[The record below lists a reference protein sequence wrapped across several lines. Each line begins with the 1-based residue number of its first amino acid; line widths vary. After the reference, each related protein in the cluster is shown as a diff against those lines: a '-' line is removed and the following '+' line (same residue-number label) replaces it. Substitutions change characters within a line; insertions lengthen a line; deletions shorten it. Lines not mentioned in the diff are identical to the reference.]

1 VEHGR
6 VEPDTVENGAA
17 HFSCMR
23 EALME
28 KGRIIIVEDEQN
40 ILGMLDEL
48 LTAKG
53 YSVDSF
59 IDPKSAL
66 IALKNNSYQLLIT
79 DLLMPKVDGLQL
91 INFIQKEYLSTLGI
105 VITGYGSLETAISA
119 MRCGAFD
126 YLLKPF
132 KFEDVLSSVESA
144 MQYSRLLAGDTIPKK
159 ITGKANLL
167 RRFSENRMVREN
179 TLLRSFLKDKYKFE
193 NIIGV
198 SFGMQKVFELIE
210 KVADTNA
217 TVLITG
223 ESGVGKELVARAI
236 HFNSS
241 RRDKPLVVVN
251 CGAIPETLLESELF
265 GYEKGAFTGA
275 TATRLG
281 RFELADGG
289 TIFLDE
295 IGDMSFNL
303 QVKLLRAIQEK
314 AFERIGGTKT
324 IDVDLRIMAATN
336 HNLEDLVRE
345 GKFREDLYY
354 RLNVVPIHMP
364 PLRERKQDIPLLFAH
379 FLERSNAMNS
389 ASVEGFSEETMEVL
403 MEYDYRG
410 NVREL
415 QNLVERLVVLKKS
428 GFIGIGDLPEKFYS
442 QQKPDYT
449 RLDLH
454 RGYDTLVSEFEQN
467 LILKALN
474 ETNGVKSKAAQILS
488 MNRTTLIEKM
498 KRLGIAE

>member
-1 VEHGR
+1 
-6 VEPDTVENGAA
+6 
-17 HFSCMR
+17 
-23 EALME
+23 
-28 KGRIIIVEDEQN
+28 
-40 ILGMLDEL
+40 MLNEL

-53 YSVDSF
+53 YSVDCF
-59 IDPKSAL
+59 LDARSAL
-66 IALKNNSYQLLIT
+66 IALKNKGYHLLIT
-79 DLLMPKVDGLQL
+79 DLLMPKIDGLQL
-91 INFIQKEYLSTLGI
+91 INFIQKEYLNTLGI
-105 VITGYGSLETAISA
+105 VITGYGSLETALSA

-132 KFEDVLSSVESA
+132 KFEEVLSSVESA
-144 MQYSRLLAGDTIPKK
+144 MQYSRLLAGDNIPKK
-159 ITGKANLL
+159 LATKANLL
-167 RRFSENRMVREN
+167 RRFSENRVVREN

-193 NIIGV
+193 NVIGV
-198 SFGMQKVFELIE
+198 SLGMQKVFELIE

-217 TVLITG
+217 TVLIVG

-303 QVKLLRAIQEK
+303 QVKLLRAIQER
-314 AFERIGGTKT
+314 AFERIGGSKT
-324 IDVDLRIMAATN
+324 IDVDLRIIAATN
-336 HNLEDLVRE
+336 RDLDELVRE
-345 GKFREDLYY
+345 GKFRDDLYY
-354 RLNVVPIHMP
+354 RLNVVPINIP
-364 PLRERKQDIPLLFAH
+364 PLRERKQDVPVLYSH
-379 FLERSNAMNS
+379 FLERSNAVNN
-389 ASVEGFSEETMEVL
+389 ANVQGFSDETMEVL
-403 MEYDYRG
+403 LEYDYPG

-428 GFIGIGDLPEKFYS
+428 GLVNIEDLPEKFYTPHRKEQAS
-442 QQKPDYT
+442 
-449 RLDLH
+449 LDLA
-454 RGYDTLVSEFEQN
+454 RGYDTLVSEFEQG

-474 ETNGVKSKAAQILS
+474 ETNGVKSKAAQVLS

>member
-1 VEHGR
+1 
-6 VEPDTVENGAA
+6 
-17 HFSCMR
+17 
-23 EALME
+23 ME

-132 KFEDVLSSVESA
+132 RFEDVLSSVESA

-223 ESGVGKELVARAI
+223 ESGVGKELVARAV

-265 GYEKGAFTGA
+265 GYEKGAFTRA
-275 TATRLG
+275 TGTRLG

-314 AFERIGGTKT
+314 AFERIGGSKT

-336 HNLEDLVRE
+336 HNLDDLVRA

-354 RLNVVPIHMP
+354 RLNVVPIHIP
-364 PLRERKQDIPLLFAH
+364 PLRERKQDVPLLFAH

-403 MEYDYRG
+403 MEYDYPG

-428 GFIGIGDLPEKFYS
+428 GFISIEDLPEKFYS

>member
-1 VEHGR
+1 
-6 VEPDTVENGAA
+6 
-17 HFSCMR
+17 
-23 EALME
+23 ME
-28 KGRIIIVEDEQN
+28 KGRIIIVEDEQS
-40 ILGMLDEL
+40 ILSMLHEL

-53 YSVDSF
+53 YSVDPF
-59 IDPKSAL
+59 LDGKSAL
-66 IALKNNSYQLLIT
+66 VALKNNGYHLLLT
-79 DLLMPKVDGLQL
+79 DMLMPKIDGLQL
-91 INFIQKEYLSTLGI
+91 INFIQKEYLNTLGI
-105 VITGYGSLETAISA
+105 VITGYGSLETALSA

-132 KFEDVLSSVESA
+132 KFEEVLASVESA
-144 MQYSRLLAGDTIPKK
+144 MQYARLLAGDNIPKK
-159 ITGKANLL
+159 LTTKANLL
-167 RRFSENRMVREN
+167 RRFSENRAVREN

-193 NIIGV
+193 NMIGA
-198 SFGMQKVFELIE
+198 SLAMQKVFELIE
-210 KVADTNA
+210 KVADTGA
-217 TVLITG
+217 TVLISG

-265 GYEKGAFTGA
+265 GYERGAFTGA
-275 TATRLG
+275 TTTRLG

-303 QVKLLRAIQEK
+303 QVKLLRAIQER

-324 IDVDLRIMAATN
+324 IDVDLRIIAATN
-336 HNLEDLVRE
+336 HNLDDLVRE

-354 RLNVVPIHMP
+354 RLNVVPINIP
-364 PLRERKQDIPLLFAH
+364 PLRERKQDIPLLFTH
-379 FLERSNAMNS
+379 FLARSNCMNN
-389 ASVEGFSEETMEVL
+389 ARVEGFDEAAMEVL
-403 MEYDYRG
+403 MGYDYPG

-415 QNLVERLVVLKKS
+415 QNLVERLVVIKKNGCIS
-428 GFIGIGDLPEKFYS
+428 IEDLPEKFYS
-442 QQKPDYT
+442 EERRENAP
-449 RLDLH
+449 LDLR

-467 LILKALN
+467 LILKALD

-498 KRLGIAE
+498 KRLGIAD